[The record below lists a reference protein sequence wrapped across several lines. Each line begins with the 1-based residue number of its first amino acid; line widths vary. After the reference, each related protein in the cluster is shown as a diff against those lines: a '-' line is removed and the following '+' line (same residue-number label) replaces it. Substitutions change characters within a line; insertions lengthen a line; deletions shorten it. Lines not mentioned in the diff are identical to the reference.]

1 VGIKSGGYFVL
12 CSRLSAR
19 RILGAYGHNH
29 ENCQNNVKT
38 SESSGKS
45 RRTRLSKNSVD
56 CSCDGGAVREFW
68 WVLNVVGISC
78 FAAAY
83 QLGLYWELTVTT
95 TRTARITRRYQR
107 AAERIGEQGYQKILS
122 IAAAMV
128 EQ

>member
-1 VGIKSGGYFVL
+1 VGIKCGGYFVL

-19 RILGAYGHNH
+19 RVLGAYGHNH
-29 ENCQNNVKT
+29 ENCQNNVKI

-78 FAAAY
+78 FAAGY
-83 QLGLYWELTVTT
+83 QLGAYWELTVTT
-95 TRTARITRRYQR
+95 MRTARIT
-107 AAERIGEQGYQKILS
+107 
-122 IAAAMV
+122 
-128 EQ
+128 